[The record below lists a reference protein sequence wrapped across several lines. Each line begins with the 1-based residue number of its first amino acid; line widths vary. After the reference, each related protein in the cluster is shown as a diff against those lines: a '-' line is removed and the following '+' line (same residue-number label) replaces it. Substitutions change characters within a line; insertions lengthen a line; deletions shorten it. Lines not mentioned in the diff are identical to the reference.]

1 MSKLFLIGIVV
12 ILAAIA
18 LAVGM
23 FVFSGNDGSATG
35 AVTGAEAEETGEPA
49 EKASDGKPGEI
60 TEGMTKSEVTDLA
73 GRPADKQTVTTPK
86 GSTVE
91 YWYYESGSDVYQ
103 IAFDN
108 TDTVSNIR
116 VY

>member
-1 MSKLFLIGIVV
+1 
-12 ILAAIA
+12 
-18 LAVGM
+18 
-23 FVFSGNDGSATG
+23 
-35 AVTGAEAEETGEPA
+35 
-49 EKASDGKPGEI
+49 
-60 TEGMTKSEVTDLA
+60 MTKSEVTDLA
-73 GRPADKQTVTTPK
+73 GETADKQTVTTPK

>member
-1 MSKLFLIGIVV
+1 MSKLFLIGVVV

-23 FVFSGNDGSATG
+23 FVFSGNDDSSTG
-35 AVTGAEAEETGEPA
+35 AVTGTEETGKIA
-49 EKASDGKPGEI
+49 EKASAGDLGKI

-73 GRPADKQTVTTPK
+73 GETADKQTVTTPK